1 MTPTQYRAAI
11 KALGLS
17 QERAGVWLGISPR
30 TSQGYA
36 RCRTCSMERVRA
48 YFQDHYC
55 FGKYRMTKRQV
66 TNFALL
72 RDRRLVNRNAINGL
86 VRVGFA
92 FYDSIMDCYRCDPL
106 VLAEF
111 ERGMAMSCYKA

>member
-1 MTPTQYRAAI
+1 MITAAELIAVAQVRTFPCGHHRSEDNI
-11 KALGLS
+11 K
-17 QERAGVWLGISPR
+17 R

-36 RCRTCSMERVRA
+36 RCRMCSMERVRA

-72 RDRRLVNRNAINGL
+72 RDRRLVNRNAIHGL

-92 FYDSIMDCYRCDPL
+92 FYDSIMNCYRCDPL

-111 ERGMAMSCYKA
+111 ERTSYGHSM